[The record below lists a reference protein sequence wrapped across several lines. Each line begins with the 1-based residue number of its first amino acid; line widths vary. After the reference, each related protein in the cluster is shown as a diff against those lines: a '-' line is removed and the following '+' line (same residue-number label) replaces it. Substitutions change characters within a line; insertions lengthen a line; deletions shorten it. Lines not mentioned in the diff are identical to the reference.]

1 MIWIAHN
8 RTQKE
13 TNKCTQYYW
22 IDEEKLMVK
31 AFPSLRGYITGPF
44 FINREINFVE
54 KDNMLILS
62 PKWLRIAHSV
72 MFGTRTRY
80 NFSFACKMIYY
91 SVFESILIWWK
102 RPELVFGTKAR
113 FSFLSHVKW
122 YATHARPTKL

>member
-13 TNKCTQYYW
+13 TNKCTQCYW

-62 PKWLRIAHSV
+62 PKWLLISHSV
-72 MFGTRTRY
+72 SCTRTRY